1 VIVGLFVGGGLG
13 LGVFLIVRAL
23 VWPRPRLVRALTEL
37 DRPRLS
43 LADRHLLANG
53 RRAEAW
59 ERQFGRSLVALAE
72 GLGIDLDGS
81 RRDLRVVGRPVE
93 RLCVEKIVSAV
104 VGLVMPVVWGVLLAA
119 GGVRLPSGLVVLIA
133 VGAGIAGFVLP
144 DVVLRRSAA
153 ARRDGFLH
161 ALSSYLDLAN
171 VVLAG
176 GAGIETALRAAA
188 DAGDGWA
195 FPELRAALDRAQF
208 TRVSPWE
215 AFDELG
221 DALGI
226 PELCELSASA
236 RLAGEQGAKVKSSLV
251 AKAASLRGH
260 EMARIEAAAQSAS
273 ERMAIPTVLLFTAF
287 IAFIGYPAL
296 AVIVGGSGL

>member
-1 VIVGLFVGGGLG
+1 MIVSLLLGGGLG
-13 LGVFLIVRAL
+13 LGVFLLVRAL
-23 VWPRPRLVRALTEL
+23 VWSRPRLARALVDL

-43 LADRHLLANG
+43 VADRRALDQA
-53 RRAEAW
+53 RRVEAW
-59 ERQFGRSLVALAE
+59 ERRLGRSLVALVA
-72 GLGIDLDGS
+72 GLGVDLDRS
-81 RRDLRVVGRPVE
+81 RSDLRVVGQPVE
-93 RLCVEKIVSAV
+93 RLCVEKVAAAIA
-104 VGLVMPVVWGVLLAA
+104 GLVMPLLWAVLLTS
-119 GGVRLPSGLVVLIA
+119 GGVAVPPGLVA
-133 VGAGIAGFVLP
+133 VVALATATAGFVLP
-144 DVVLRRSAA
+144 DVVLRRAA
-153 ARRDGFLH
+153 AVRRDGFRH
-161 ALSSYLDLAN
+161 ALSSYLDLVN

-195 FPELRAALDRAQF
+195 FTEIRAALDRAQF
-208 TRVSPWE
+208 TRASPWDV
-215 AFDELG
+215 FNDMG
-221 DALGI
+221 DALAI

-236 RLAGEQGAKVKSSLV
+236 RLAGEQGARVKSSLV

-287 IAFIGYPAL
+287 IVFIGYPAL

>member
-1 VIVGLFVGGGLG
+1 VIVGLFIGGGLG

-23 VWPRPRLVRALTEL
+23 VWSRPRLARALTEL
-37 DRPRLS
+37 ERPRLS
-43 LADRHLLANG
+43 LAG
-53 RRAEAW
+53 RVALDHAGRAEAW
-59 ERQFGRSLVALAE
+59 ERRAGRGLVALVEA
-72 GLGIDLDGS
+72 LGIDLDRS

-93 RLCVEKIVSAV
+93 RLCIEKIVAAV
-104 VGLVMPVVWGVLLAA
+104 VGLVMPLMWAVLLAG
-119 GGVRLPSGLVVLIA
+119 GGVTAPGGVVVFVAAAAA
-133 VGAGIAGFVLP
+133 VVGFVLP
-144 DVVLRRSAA
+144 DILLRRAA
-153 ARRDGFLH
+153 ADRRDGFRH
-161 ALSSYLDLAN
+161 ALSSYLDLVN

-195 FPELRAALDRAQF
+195 FTELRAALDRAQF

-221 DALGI
+221 DELGI
-226 PELCELSASA
+226 PELSELSASA
-236 RLAGEQGAKVKSSLV
+236 RLAGEQGARVKSSLV

-287 IAFIGYPAL
+287 IVFIGYPAL